1 MTLPVLIKC
10 QVYSSF
16 SHFYTAQG
24 KDLSTYTNAYNTDD
38 LYGHQT
44 LNELLYLAFLISFVA
59 IRVAVGGQLA
69 FMSLI
74 FKFCKCFDIIYIA
87 ITLCSMKNMQEDR

>member
-16 SHFYTAQG
+16 SHFYTAKG
-24 KDLSTYTNAYNTDD
+24 KDLSTLSNAYNTDD
-38 LYGHQT
+38 PYGHQT
-44 LNELLYLAFLISFVA
+44 LNELLHLAFLISFVV

-69 FMSLI
+69 FILLI
-74 FKFCKCFDIIYIA
+74 FKFC
-87 ITLCSMKNMQEDR
+87 N

>member
-16 SHFYTAQG
+16 SHFYTSKG
-24 KDLSTYTNAYNTDD
+24 KDLSTLSNAYNTDD
-38 LYGHQT
+38 PYGHQT
-44 LNELLYLAFLISFVA
+44 LNELLYLAFLISFVV

-69 FMSLI
+69 FILLI
-74 FKFCKCFDIIYIA
+74 FKFR
-87 ITLCSMKNMQEDR
+87 N